1 MKPRLIVLRGN
12 SGSGKSSVVEA
23 IRAHHGHGIAYIEQ
37 DYVRRTVFQ
46 ELAEPDGANI
56 ELIGQ
61 MARYALAS
69 GFHAVVEGILP
80 TERYARMLQQLHRDH
95 GGHFYYLDVPFEET
109 VRRHATRDK
118 ATAFTADDMA
128 AWYRSKDLLDEPRET
143 VIDETSSLAS
153 TVQQILDETGLGGPA
168 AKLQVGDHNGL
179 TGSE

>member
-1 MKPRLIVLRGN
+1 MTSRLIVLRGN

-23 IRAHHGHGIAYIEQ
+23 IRERYGHGIAYIEQ

-61 MARYALAS
+61 MASYALAR

-80 TERYARMLQQLHRDH
+80 TVRYGGMLARLHRDH
-95 GGHFYYLDVPFEET
+95 GGHFYYLDIPFEET

-118 ATAFTADDMA
+118 ASAFAADDMA
-128 AWYRSKDLLDEPRET
+128 DWYRPKDLLDEPRET
-143 VIDETSSLAS
+143 VIDETSSLDA
-153 TVQQILDETGLGGPA
+153 TVQQILNETGLCGPA
-168 AKLQVGDHNGL
+168 AQLQVGDDDGL
-179 TGSE
+179 TGRE